1 MAIREVR
8 LFVAT
13 MLLAASQSAAA
24 WAAGPKP
31 DKLECI
37 AADTDGQALRLTGN
51 LLRAR
56 KRLAVCAAA
65 SCPSVVREDCAQ
77 RIAEIEAA
85 QPSVVFAA
93 TNGHGRPLVAVRV
106 TVDGT
111 QIADHL
117 DGRALPVDPGEHLFV
132 FEALGR
138 VPAQM
143 RLTLKEG
150 EKNEGHAVVLPTGSG
165 DPVDQVPAPEPVV
178 TQAGDFPPAVAES
191 VTPAAP
197 IASASTGPVASAFVQ
212 ESMPPK
218 AESAP
223 DATGSRMRMAA
234 IAAGGVGAAGVVI
247 GGILGLLTIQE
258 WQKVKEDDCP
268 ARPACPASA
277 SPAFSAGKTA
287 QTEGVVSTV
296 AFIAGGV
303 GFAVGAWL
311 WFAPPEPS
319 RSTGGISV
327 LPVAGPSRAQLLIR
341 GGF

>member
-13 MLLAASQSAAA
+13 MLLAASQSGTA
-24 WAAGPKP
+24 WAAGMKP

-111 QIADHL
+111 QIADRL

-165 DPVDQVPAPEPVV
+165 DPVDQVPAPEPAV
-178 TQAGDFPPAVAES
+178 TQAADFPLVAAES
-191 VTPAAP
+191 ASAAP
-197 IASASTGPVASAFVQ
+197 FTVPPSASTSVQ
-212 ESMPPK
+212 EAAPP
-218 AESAP
+218 AQSPAP
-223 DATGSRMRMAA
+223 DDVAVRNRIAA
-234 IAAGGVGAAGVVI
+234 IGAAGVGAAGLLVGSI
-247 GGILGLLTIQE
+247 FGLLTVST
-258 WQKVKEDDCP
+258 WSDVTKDCP
-268 ARPACPASA
+268 KAKCPAGLPMLQRMA
-277 SPAFSAGKTA
+277 DQRAEHVAATDA
-287 QTEGVVSTV
+287 TVSTV

-303 GFAVGAWL
+303 GLAVGAWL
-311 WFAPPEPS
+311 WFAPKAS
-319 RSTGGISV
+319 ARSTSAISV
-327 LPVAGPSRAQLLIR
+327 VPGAGPSRAELLIR